1 MARFKAELPTELIKE
16 LETLNKNT
24 EKMLGEMT
32 KAGAEVAYV
41 NVVSNMKKAFKDPDE
56 LIQSLKV
63 TKTYKTPSDDG
74 INNKVAVYG
83 YIKKGK
89 TYKRKNSY
97 KKKKATTY
105 ESDGVPASLV
115 VIQREYGNSRG
126 EKKIPIFRPAFKKSQ
141 LESAMLKV
149 QEKYLP
155 KE

>member
-1 MARFKAELPTELIKE
+1 MAKFKAELPNELIKE

-24 EKMLGEMT
+24 ETMLGEMT
-32 KAGAEVAYV
+32 KAGAKVAYT
-41 NVVSNMKKAFKDPDE
+41 NVVANMKKAFKDPDE
-56 LIQSLKV
+56 LIQCLKV
-63 TKTYKTPSDDG
+63 TKTYRTPSDDG

-97 KKKKATTY
+97 KGKKAKTY
-105 ESDGVPASLV
+105 ESDGVPAPLV

-141 LESAMLKV
+141 IESAMLKV